1 MSTKKILS
9 NEDRDLQ
16 NVSLQ
21 TSIARVYKDID
32 LTFEKNSGTGDI
44 YKKKD
49 AAAVKQ
55 SIKNLLLTNNLERPF
70 NASFGAN
77 LNNLL
82 FELST
87 GESSETEIKE
97 NIKRAIAKHEPRAEL
112 LEIDVNFRS
121 DLNDVSV
128 SVKFAIRGMSETV
141 TFETT
146 VSRLR

>member
-1 MSTKKILS
+1 
-9 NEDRDLQ
+9 
-16 NVSLQ
+16 
-21 TSIARVYKDID
+21 
-32 LTFEKNSGTGDI
+32 
-44 YKKKD
+44 
-49 AAAVKQ
+49 
-55 SIKNLLLTNNLERPF
+55 LLLTNNLERPF

-87 GESSETEIKE
+87 GETSETEIKE
-97 NIKRAIAKHEPRAEL
+97 NIKTAIAKYEPRAEL
-112 LEIDVNFRS
+112 LEVDVNFSS

-128 SVKFAIRGMSETV
+128 SVKFSIRGMSERV

>member
-1 MSTKKILS
+1 MATTKILA
-9 NEDRDLQ
+9 NEDKDLQ

-21 TSIARVYKDID
+21 TSTSKIYKDVD
-32 LTFEKNSGTGDI
+32 LSLAKNSGTGDV

-55 SIKNLLLTNNLERPF
+55 AIKNLLLTNNLERPF

-87 GESSETEIKE
+87 GEVTETEISQ
-97 NIKRAIAKHEPRAEL
+97 NIKRAIERYEPRAI
-112 LEIDVNFRS
+112 LEDVNVALLS
-121 DLNDVSV
+121 DLNAISV
-128 SVKFAIRGMSETV
+128 NVEFSILGMSETV